1 MFSTAAEFRSAF
13 LAALRKGEVS
23 PHLQPIIALRDGAIA
38 GFEVLARWHDP
49 LRGAISPG
57 QFIPWASEAGLLG
70 PLLESLMRGCFAAAG
85 EWSSSCFLAFN
96 VSAEQLR
103 EPDLPEQI
111 DRLAA
116 QHGFPLDRLHIEIT
130 ETALIDDTAAA
141 GAVLERLVRMGCPIS
156 MDDFGTGYSSLTWLR
171 TLPFSKI
178 KIDTSF
184 TLTMGEAK
192 ESRKIVAAVV
202 GLGQS
207 LDLDVVAEGV
217 ETVAQAELLRRI
229 GCPYAQ
235 GYLFGRPMPLAQ
247 VPGLLRDHVRVEFR
261 TGLERMTLEQ
271 RAGQIS
277 ALYRSRQTSIG
288 FLTPDFRVVEAS
300 ATFAERVGVPLADL
314 IGMSVRDFAPGSD
327 ERIEWLHSFRGRGL
341 PYPSFELAL
350 PGGRTDLVVLDR
362 AEDEV
367 GELLGYSVL
376 GIDITDR
383 RKAEEALR
391 ESEEYLRIT
400 AALSPRIAWQADNQ
414 GRLMRIDARHAEAIG
429 LPIEELLDF
438 RWMERLHPDDRD
450 RTLAD
455 WQRCITTGGIH
466 DNEGRFRMN
475 DGAYRWVRAY
485 VVPQKDAEG
494 NVLRWF
500 GQVEDIDARKR
511 REIASEEAVRRLH
524 AITESS
530 VNLIWAAPPDGGV
543 IEFGPRVG
551 RLFAPF
557 GTGLCRAGWRE
568 VAHPEH
574 GAIAEERWRAS
585 LRDGTPYDID
595 FRLGLRGAEDLW
607 VRVQGAP
614 YRDRQGG
621 IEIWHGTMILL
632 APHRE
637 PAGPR
642 VSCPG
647 LREVFAG
654 HLAAAGPLE
663 EAGPCRG
670 GSPSWS

>member
-1 MFSTAAEFRSAF
+1 M
-13 LAALRKGEVS
+13 V
-23 PHLQPIIALRDGAIA
+23 PHLQPIIALQDGAIA

-49 LRGAISPG
+49 LRGDISPG

-70 PLLESLMRGCFAAAG
+70 PLLESLMQRCFAAAG

-103 EPDLPEQI
+103 GPDLPDQI
-111 DRLAA
+111 GRCAER
-116 QHGFPLDRLHIEIT
+116 HGFPLDRLHVEIT
-130 ETALIDDTAAA
+130 ETALIDDTASA

-207 LDLDVVAEGV
+207 LGLDVVAEGV

-247 VPGLLRDHVRVEFR
+247 VPGLLRDHVRVEFL
-261 TGLERMTLEQ
+261 TGLERMSLEQ

-277 ALYRSRQTSIG
+277 ALYRSQQTSIG

-327 ERIEWLHSFRGRGL
+327 ERIEWLHSFRVRGL

-362 AEDEV
+362 AEDEA

-400 AALSPRIAWQADNQ
+400 AALSPRIAWQADDQ
-414 GRLMRIDARHAEAIG
+414 GRLIRIDARHAEAIG
-429 LPIEELLDF
+429 LPAEELRDF
-438 RWMERLHPDDRD
+438 CWMERLHPDERD

-455 WQRCITTGGIH
+455 WHRCIAAGEIH

-475 DGAYRWVRAY
+475 DGTYHWVRAY

-494 NVLRWF
+494 HVLRWF
-500 GQVEDIDARKR
+500 GQIEDIDARKR
-511 REIASEEAVRRLH
+511 REIASEEAVRRLQ

-530 VNLIWAAPPDGGV
+530 VNLIWVAPPDGGV
-543 IEFGPRVG
+543 IEFGPRTG
-551 RLFAPF
+551 QMSAPF
-557 GTGLCRAGWRE
+557 GTGLYRAGWRE

-607 VRVQGAP
+607 VRVRGAP
-614 YRDRQGG
+614 YRDRHGG

-632 APHRE
+632 TPHRE

-642 VSCPG
+642 VSCPV

-654 HLAAAGPLE
+654 HLATAGPLE
-663 EAGPCRG
+663 EAGPCRD
-670 GSPSWS
+670 GSPLWS